1 MLQYIAKGWNAQ
13 WRRAHHLVKGAHHL
27 ESGVVPSVGW
37 GAATSPISK
46 RDANSQILKV
56 QGCATSHN
64 GGLPTQGCATSPRG
78 AHFSICTCLKLDSTS
93 PINSQSN
100 QVCSLWPSPW
110 LLGFYFAF
118 NMSPHVPLFLPL
130 LIFIDFIWLF
140 WVLWAKMTFKWLKS
154 LFLLN

>member
-1 MLQYIAKGWNAQ
+1 MLAYIAFWVEIPM
-13 WRRAHHLVKGAHHL
+13 RRAHQVV
-27 ESGVVPSVGW
+27 ESGLPSVGW
-37 GAATSPISK
+37 GLPPLPYLKHMSNPRFGTQGRATSQSCGLPP
-46 RDANSQILKV
+46 
-56 QGCATSHN
+56 QGCT
-64 GGLPTQGCATSPRG
+64 TSPRG
-78 AHFSICTCLKLDSTS
+78 AHFTKSTCSTLQSTS
-93 PINSQSN
+93 SINPQSN
-100 QVCSLWPSPW
+100 RICSLWPSPW